1 MHEQK
6 GFSMKKIFIILFLIP
21 FSLSGNSEEITENK
35 ADITIESQHIVI
47 ETIDGELIVTD
58 AVLLNIYNIGNLDE
72 TISLSIPEG
81 FTNLELL
88 SGLNEDSLIK
98 EKGRIRDTRKIQEGK
113 RQIAFRYKLR
123 IKGDTYHLPL
133 NIYYDTRVFYLL
145 VKNLELNIS
154 GEHLFDEG
162 LLDMGKGKYHA
173 FSVESLKKGEK
184 TEISIYGL
192 GRQGRRQKILVIAVP
207 LFIVLIILVI
217 YILKKGKS
225 EELIPTPSD
234 ALIEKK
240 KTLISTLANLDEE
253 FENGEIDESTYMELR
268 KEYKEKLKKIILKI
282 ENG

>member
-1 MHEQK
+1 
-6 GFSMKKIFIILFLIP
+6 MKKILIILFLIP

-35 ADITIESQHIVI
+35 ADITIESHHIVI

-58 AVLLNIYNIGNLDE
+58 AVLLNIHYIGNLDE

-98 EKGRIRDTRKIQEGK
+98 EKDRIRDTRKIQEGK

-154 GEHLFDEG
+154 GEHLIDEG

-173 FSVESLKKGEK
+173 FSVESLKKGKK
-184 TEISIYGL
+184 TAISIHGL
-192 GRQGRRQKILVIAVP
+192 GKQGRRQKILVIAIP
-207 LFIVLIILVI
+207 LFIALIIFAI

-234 ALIEKK
+234 SLIEKK
-240 KTLISTLANLDEE
+240 NSLISTLANLDEE

-268 KEYKEKLKKIILKI
+268 KEYKEKLRKIILKI

>member
-1 MHEQK
+1 M
-6 GFSMKKIFIILFLIP
+6 FLFT
-21 FSLSGNSEEITENK
+21 LSQNSSSQTDNRSN
-35 ADITIESQHIVI
+35 ITIENHHIVI

-58 AVLLNIYNIGNLDE
+58 AVLLNIHNIWNLDE

-98 EKGRIRDTRKIQEGK
+98 DKDRIRDTRKIQEGK

-154 GEHLFDEG
+154 GEHLIDEG

-173 FSVESLKKGEK
+173 FSAESLKKGKK
-184 TEISIYGL
+184 TTISIHGL
-192 GRQGRRQKILVIAVP
+192 GKQGRRQKILVIAVP

-217 YILKKGKS
+217 YILKKWKS

-234 ALIEKK
+234 TLIEKK
-240 KTLISTLANLDEE
+240 KALISTLANLDEE
-253 FENGEIDESTYMELR
+253 FENGEIDESTYTELR
-268 KEYKEKLKKIILKI
+268 KEYKEKLKKTVLKI
-282 ENG
+282 KKG